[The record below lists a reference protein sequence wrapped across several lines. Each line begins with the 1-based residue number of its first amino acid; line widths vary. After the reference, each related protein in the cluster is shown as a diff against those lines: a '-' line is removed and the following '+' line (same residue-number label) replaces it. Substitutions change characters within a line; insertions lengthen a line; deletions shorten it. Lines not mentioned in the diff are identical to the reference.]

1 MSLAEYK
8 QLGGLILLVFF
19 STLIAMYILGIIVEN
34 KKLKSKLRNKR
45 VIQVNPKAISNY
57 NAFVKENTKNMNLY
71 EIKEF
76 KKNLNLELNRLILK
90 GVR

>member
-19 STLIAMYILGIIVEN
+19 SALIAMYILGIIVEN
-34 KKLKSKLRNKR
+34 KKLKSKLRAKR
-45 VIQVNPKAISNY
+45 VIKVNPKAISNY
-57 NAFVKENTKNMNLY
+57 DKFIKENTKNMNLY

-76 KKNLNLELNRLILK
+76 KKNLDLELNRLILK